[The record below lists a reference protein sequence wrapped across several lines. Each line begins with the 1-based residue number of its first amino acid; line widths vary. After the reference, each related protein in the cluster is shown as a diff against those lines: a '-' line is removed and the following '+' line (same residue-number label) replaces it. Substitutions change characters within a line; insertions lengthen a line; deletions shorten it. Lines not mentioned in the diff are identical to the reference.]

1 MSPLVVALLICG
13 ATARDGAA
21 VGGRVVDDRNANG
34 VADPGEPG
42 LPGVVVSDG
51 VELAVTD
58 AAGAYRLP
66 SSTARTVFVVTPGDR
81 ALSSRFY
88 RPRAAAVDFALAPA
102 APAAEWRFAHLSDTH
117 VEPRNAER
125 TRRAFRL
132 ARERGA
138 EVALV
143 SGDLVRD
150 SLRVDEATARGYFD
164 LYASLAAGSPVPV
177 RSVVGN
183 HDVFGIERHLSLVP
197 ATNPHF
203 GKAMYEE
210 TLGPRFYAFNRGRV
224 HFVVLDTIGVDD
236 LWYYGYLDPEQLAWI
251 RKDLEHVPAGGTV
264 VTVCHIPLRTASLST
279 GFETEG
285 PGRTLQTVNKVTS
298 FRHVVRNVPDLQ
310 ELLKG
315 YRWTLALQGH
325 MHREE
330 RLRLAGEGAERFH
343 TAPTV
348 GQPEEGLPS
357 VFVVYT
363 VRGDAVDD
371 GTDVPID

>member
-1 MSPLVVALLICG
+1 LTALVAALLLAAAG
-13 ATARDGAA
+13 TGDGVA
-21 VGGRVVDDRNANG
+21 VTGRVFDDRNANG
-34 VADPGEPG
+34 VADAGEPG

-51 VELAVTD
+51 AGLTVTD

-66 SSTARTVFVVTPGDR
+66 ASCARTVFVVTPGDR
-81 ALSSRFY
+81 ALGPAFY
-88 RPRAAAVDFALAPA
+88 RPRAATVDFALPPAP
-102 APAAEWRFAHLSDTH
+102 PAAEWRFAHLSDTH
-117 VEPRNAER
+117 VEPKNAER

-138 EVALV
+138 EFALV

-164 LYASLAAGSPVPV
+164 LYAALAAASPVPV

-210 TLGPRFYAFNRGRV
+210 TLGPRYYAFDRGRV
-224 HFVVLDTIGVDD
+224 HFVVLDTVGVDD
-236 LWYYGYLDPEQLAWI
+236 LWYYGFLDPEQLAWI
-251 RKDLEHVPAGGTV
+251 RKDLEHVPAGRTV
-264 VTVCHIPLRTASLST
+264 VTVGHIPLRTGSLST

-285 PGRTLQTVNKVTS
+285 PARTLQTVGKVTS

-325 MHREE
+325 MHRGE

-348 GQPEEGLPS
+348 GQPEEGIPS
-357 VFVVYT
+357 ALVVYT
-363 VRGDAVDD
+363 VRGDAIDD
-371 GTDVPID
+371 GSDVPID